1 MKRAAL
7 LLAILTVI
15 WAVSAATG
23 LSFVAAVSGSPLE
36 VAVAQ
41 DNPIEATDESIAA
54 GRRTYGRFCRS
65 CHGLRADGAGM
76 TAPPGS
82 MPANLVD
89 EEWDHGS
96 TDAEIFTVIKEGVA
110 PEFDMDAWEGR
121 VTDDDIWH
129 VINFLR
135 DLASE

>member
-1 MKRAAL
+1 MMRAAL
-7 LLAILTVI
+7 VLVAFT
-15 WAVSAATG
+15 ATFTLCVPTG
-23 LSFVAAVSGSPLE
+23 TSVVAAANGSALE
-36 VAVAQ
+36 VVELQ
-41 DNPIEATDESIAA
+41 DNPIEMSDESIRA
-54 GRRTYGRFCRS
+54 GRQVYGRFCRS

-89 EEWDHGS
+89 DEWDHGS

-110 PEFDMDAWEGR
+110 PKFDMDAWDGR
-121 VTDDDIWH
+121 VSDDDIWH

>member
-1 MKRAAL
+1 MMRLAL
-7 LLAILTVI
+7 VLTTLTV
-15 WAVSAATG
+15 AVVLSVSTGSSLVFAAAGSAE
-23 LSFVAAVSGSPLE
+23 VV
-36 VAVAQ
+36 VAVQ
-41 DNPIEATDESIAA
+41 DNPIEMSDESIAA
-54 GRRTYGRFCRS
+54 GRRVYGRFCRS
-65 CHGLRADGAGM
+65 CHGLSADGAGM

-89 EEWDHGS
+89 DEWDHGS
-96 TDAEIFTVIKEGVA
+96 TDGEIFTVIKEGVA
-110 PEFDMDAWEGR
+110 PKFDMDAWEGR